1 MNIESGISVMIV
13 IGILTFVSSYTYY
26 RNKAGKPVEEKWK
39 SRKFVAM
46 VVSIVYTLVAFLGLN
61 LPETQ
66 IILVD
71 SIIGLYVAIQGY
83 LDIKKVKDG

>member
-1 MNIESGISVMIV
+1 MSIESAISFIIV
-13 IGILTFVSSYTYY
+13 LGILTFVSSYTYF
-26 RNKAGKPVEEKWK
+26 RNKAGKPVREKWK

-46 VVSIVYTLVAFLGLN
+46 VVSVVYTLVAILGLN

-71 SIIGLYVAIQGY
+71 TIIGLYVGVQGY
-83 LDIKKVKDG
+83 LDVKKAKQ